1 MKVMNETIQYPQTK
15 KGEGLRGLL
24 GIQNFYDGIYFVWS

>member
-15 KGEGLRGLL
+15 KGEGLREITGCLKFL
-24 GIQNFYDGIYFVWS
+24 